1 LIGSEVAVFFNR
13 QTVHW
18 LCGLTD
24 VYADVCRKLEDDE
37 PFAYSRFGDGE
48 FRVMRKRKGV
58 DGHAFFPDL
67 GDRLTQI
74 VRSKPDYMMGLGWG
88 AIQYE
93 PFEMSRGIDWVSAL
107 SLHTAAIEGRIG
119 RFFDAL
125 DARRVTVVGPP
136 HLRELAAQRSW
147 GLVEILPEDCWLEY
161 DRAAGSLN
169 TVVGGSGRVF
179 LFCASLMSN
188 VLIDDLHTRNPEHTY
203 VDVGS
208 VLDPFA
214 GVISRGYQDSID
226 LGAMAAA
233 GYCAAGRGERQSRGQ
248 SE

>member
-1 LIGSEVAVFFNR
+1 MAVFFNR
-13 QTVHW
+13 ETVHW

-24 VYADVCRKLEDDE
+24 VYAELCRKLEDGE

-48 FRVMRKRKGV
+48 FRVIRSRKGV
-58 DGHAFFPDL
+58 NGHAFFPDL

-74 VRSKPDYMMGLGWG
+74 VASKPDYMMGLGWG
-88 AIQYE
+88 AIQYR
-93 PFEMSRGIDWVSAL
+93 PFELSRGIDWVSAL

-125 DARRVTVVGPP
+125 DSRRVTLVGPP
-136 HLRELAAQRSW
+136 HLRPLAARRSW
-147 GLVEILPEDCWLEY
+147 TSIEIMPEDCWLGY
-161 DRAAGSLN
+161 DRAARSLSRMG
-169 TVVGGSGRVF
+169 GGSGRVF

-188 VLIDDLHTRNPEHTY
+188 VLIDDMYALNPGHTY

-214 GVISRGYQDSID
+214 GVISRTYQDSID
-226 LGAMAAA
+226 LGAMVAA
-233 GYCAAGRGERQSRGQ
+233 GYCAVSP
-248 SE
+248 